1 MNTAVAP
8 RKCPCVRLS
17 SLRQSVYI
25 SPISSDRGAAEV
37 LPRHGEEDSSS
48 LLRIQGSILPEE
60 SVKAVLR
67 VVNEA
72 TQKDTGAFISHEG
85 NKEWV

>member
-1 MNTAVAP
+1 MYVCLHLDNQFTLVPYLATEEQPKFYLDMV
-8 RKCPCVRLS
+8 KKIQV
-17 SLRQSVYI
+17 VY
-25 SPISSDRGAAEV
+25 SEFKGA
-37 LPRHGEEDSSS
+37 
-48 LLRIQGSILPEE
+48 ILPEE

-72 TQKDTGAFISHEG
+72 TQKDTGAFIPHEG